1 MPKITI
7 KQICKIYDVP
17 VELVGDREHSTY
29 RNNQNRL
36 NMVILEKIFWQSA
49 YPVYSIANM
58 ADCGEHTIY
67 RMIKKYMATTHK
79 INGTV
84 FVSRVEIIKLFSLPF
99 LDCQKYLYNIKQKLD

>member
-17 VELVGDREHSTY
+17 VELVGDREHTTY
-29 RNNQNRL
+29 RNSQNKT
-36 NMVILEKIFWQSA
+36 NIIVLEKIFWQSA

-58 ADCGEHTIY
+58 AGCGEYTIY
-67 RMIKKYMATTHK
+67 RMIKKYMVVTHK
-79 INGTV
+79 VNGTV